1 MVEASSLENP
11 VLDLNELTLRP
22 SFRLIR
28 KGRRRT
34 RIIRIILGRRR
45 PNPEAVMVIVV
56 VVVVVNTIVSGLLPF
71 HDICQNE

>member
-28 KGRRRT
+28 KGKRRT
-34 RIIRIILGRRR
+34 SIIRIILGRRR
-45 PNPEAVMVIVV
+45 PNPEVVIVIV